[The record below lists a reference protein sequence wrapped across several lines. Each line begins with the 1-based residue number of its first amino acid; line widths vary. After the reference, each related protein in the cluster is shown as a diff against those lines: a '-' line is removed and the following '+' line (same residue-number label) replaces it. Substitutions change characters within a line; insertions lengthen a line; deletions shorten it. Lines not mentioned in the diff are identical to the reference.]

1 MVRSAGRLRV
11 AVDAVPLVDTRT
23 GVGRFEDEVL
33 RRLSASGELA
43 IVAFGWAPGGRAAME
58 AAVPPGVRVARWPMA
73 GPQFRFCW
81 RRIPFPPIEAVTGPV
96 DVVHGPNFVVPPAW
110 RAAEVV
116 TVHDLTILRYPE
128 LCTPDTLQFPELL
141 RRSLR
146 RGAWVHT
153 VSEHVAAEVV
163 EILGADPERVVPI
176 PNGVTSVG
184 EGDPTDGQRLA
195 GGDRYVLALGTVEPR
210 KDLPRL
216 VQAFDT
222 VADTDRDLRLVIAG
236 PDGWGADALTA
247 AIAASGHR
255 DRIVRLGWVDEAAR
269 VALLRGATVVAYPS
283 IYEGFGLP
291 PLEAMSAGTPVVTTN
306 AGAIPEVVGDAAVL
320 VPPRDTSALAA
331 ALGTVLH
338 DEALAARLRA
348 AGLRRA
354 AGFSWERTA
363 HGLAGLYRRAAEAR
377 QGHA

>member
-1 MVRSAGRLRV
+1 MARSARRLRL

-23 GVGRFEDEVL
+23 GVGRFEAETL
-33 RRLSASGELA
+33 GRLGASGELD
-43 IVAFGWAPGGRAAME
+43 IVAFGWAPGGRPAME
-58 AAVPPGVRVARWPMA
+58 AAVPPGVRVAALPMA

-81 RRIPFPPIEAVTGPV
+81 RRMPFPPIELVTGPV

-128 LCTPDTLQFPELL
+128 LCTRDTLQFPDLL

-153 VSEHVAAEVV
+153 VSEHVATEVI
-163 EILGADPERVVPI
+163 EILGADPDRVVPV
-176 PNGVTSVG
+176 PNGVTPVG
-184 EGDPTDGQRLA
+184 EGDPTDGHRLA
-195 GGDRYVLALGTVEPR
+195 GGDHYVLALGTVEPR

-216 VQAFDT
+216 VRAFD
-222 VADTDRDLRLVIAG
+222 ALAGTDVDLRLVIAG
-236 PDGWGADALTA
+236 PDGWGAEAVTEAVATA
-247 AIAASGHR
+247 RHGG
-255 DRIVRLGWVDEAAR
+255 RIVRLGWVSEPDR
-269 VALLRGATVVAYPS
+269 VALLRGAAVVAYPS

-291 PLEAMSAGTPVVTTN
+291 PLEAMSAGTPVVTTT

-320 VPPRDTSALAA
+320 VPPRDAEALAG
-331 ALGTVLH
+331 ALHAVLTD
-338 DEALAARLRA
+338 DELAARLRS

-354 AGFSWERTA
+354 AAYPWERTA
-363 HGLAGLYRRAAEAR
+363 EGLLALYRRAAGSRRRPA
-377 QGHA
+377 

>member
-1 MVRSAGRLRV
+1 V

-23 GVGRFEDEVL
+23 GVGRFEDETL
-33 RRLSASGELA
+33 RRLAASGELDL
-43 IVAFGWAPGGRAAME
+43 VGFGWAPGGRRAME
-58 AAVPPGVRVARWPMA
+58 AAVPPGMRVAALPMA

-81 RRIPFPPIEAVTGPV
+81 RRVPFPPIELVTGPV

-128 LCTPDTLQFPELL
+128 LCTPDTLQFPALL

-153 VSEHVAAEVV
+153 VSEHVAAEVI
-163 EILGADPERVVPI
+163 EILGADPDRVVPI
-176 PNGVTSVG
+176 PNGVHPVG
-184 EGDPTDGQRLA
+184 EGDPTPGHRLA

-216 VQAFDT
+216 VQAFDEL
-222 VADTDRDLRLVIAG
+222 AGGDPDLRLVIAG
-236 PDGWGADALTA
+236 PDGWGADALA
-247 AIAASGHR
+247 AAVAAARHR
-255 DRIVRLGWVDEAAR
+255 DRIVRMGWVSETDR

-291 PLEAMSAGTPVVTTN
+291 PLEAMSAGTPVVTTA

-320 VPPRDTSALAA
+320 VPPRDADALAG
-331 ALGTVLH
+331 ALRAVLT
-338 DEALAARLRA
+338 DAGLAARLRS
-348 AGLRRA
+348 AGVRRA
-354 AGFSWERTA
+354 AAYPWERTA
-363 HGLAGLYRRAAEAR
+363 EGLLGLYRRAAEAR
-377 QGHA
+377 RGPA